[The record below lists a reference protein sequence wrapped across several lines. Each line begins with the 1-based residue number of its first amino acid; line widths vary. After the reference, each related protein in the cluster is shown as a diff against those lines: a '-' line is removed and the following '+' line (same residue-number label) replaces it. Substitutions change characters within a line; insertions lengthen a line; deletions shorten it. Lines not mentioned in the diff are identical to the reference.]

1 MSENLKKKYFYVGI
15 IFVVLLIMF
24 IVIKGVDSGIT
35 LQTSATGNL
44 SNKKIGWGVKRNTN
58 HEQPDLGSENKKLVD
73 ENGDMSVGNKDDK
86 FVYLTFDEGYEAGY
100 TAKIL
105 EVLKALF

>member
-1 MSENLKKKYFYVGI
+1 M
-15 IFVVLLIMF
+15 
-24 IVIKGVDSGIT
+24 
-35 LQTSATGNL
+35 
-44 SNKKIGWGVKRNTN
+44 
-58 HEQPDLGSENKKLVD
+58 SENKKLVD